1 VFDLDDEKGGML
13 DEVYHG
19 TWFNESRRIESIK
32 AHAALGGRL
41 VHGCQ
46 SVPNQSGGA
55 VVPYGASI
63 ERFRKDLEAFRGE
76 WLAAVRSY
84 GAR

>member
-1 VFDLDDEKGGML
+1 VA
-13 DEVYHG
+13 
-19 TWFNESRRIESIK
+19 RRIESIK

-63 ERFRKDLEAFRGE
+63 DRFRQDLDAFRAE
-76 WLAAVRSY
+76 WLAAIRSCK
-84 GAR
+84 AC